1 MLHIASDF
9 LSPSANQPT
18 TFFGMRVQI
27 VNLAAHRHLDVA
39 FTLVWG
45 GSDVEAVMANRAQT
59 KTPAAGP
66 GFSLRPQRI
75 RTCS

>member
-39 FTLVWG
+39 VTLV
-45 GSDVEAVMANRAQT
+45 
-59 KTPAAGP
+59 
-66 GFSLRPQRI
+66 
-75 RTCS
+75 